1 MTKEGELK
9 SYVQETDDYDID
21 YYVDKCQQIVNRKLQ
36 IYQMLREKIVAF
48 KTSLKEEEDMHRAT
62 MAKQKGGK
70 GFYQPKENRQP
81 SGLRSGVA

>member
-1 MTKEGELK
+1 
-9 SYVQETDDYDID
+9 VQETDDYDID

-62 MAKQKGGK
+62 MAK
-70 GFYQPKENRQP
+70 
-81 SGLRSGVA
+81 